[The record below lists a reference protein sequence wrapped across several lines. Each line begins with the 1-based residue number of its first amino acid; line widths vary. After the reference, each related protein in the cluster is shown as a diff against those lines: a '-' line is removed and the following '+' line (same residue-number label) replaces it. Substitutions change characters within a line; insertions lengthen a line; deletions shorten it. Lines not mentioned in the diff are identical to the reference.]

1 LTGTLTRSITMGREA
16 KAVKDRRCEYC
27 DRTIYTDAQTMMEHD
42 KYCREKLN
50 QQMRLEKIGLVS
62 P

>member
-1 LTGTLTRSITMGREA
+1 MGREA